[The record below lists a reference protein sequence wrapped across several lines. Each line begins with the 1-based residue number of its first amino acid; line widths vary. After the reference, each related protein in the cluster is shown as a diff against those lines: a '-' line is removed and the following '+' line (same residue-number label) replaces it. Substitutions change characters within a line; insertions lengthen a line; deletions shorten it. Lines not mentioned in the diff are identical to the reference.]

1 MSEDIITDIELEMTI
16 SIEHLIEEFGKIR
29 TGRANPNLVT
39 SIQVDY
45 YGTKTPLQQLASVS
59 VPDPRLLVIQPFD
72 KSSFEEIEKAIQNAD
87 IGLNPATDGEIIRI
101 PIPPLSEERRVDL
114 TKYIHKLAEDG
125 RIAVR
130 NVRKDAINHLR
141 ILQKEDHI
149 SEDEIKRSETEI
161 QNFTDSHVK
170 TLNEIME
177 SKEKEIMLV

>member
-101 PIPPLSEERRVDL
+101 PIPPLSEERR
-114 TKYIHKLAEDG
+114 
-125 RIAVR
+125 
-130 NVRKDAINHLR
+130 
-141 ILQKEDHI
+141 KE
-149 SEDEIKRSETEI
+149 
-161 QNFTDSHVK
+161 
-170 TLNEIME
+170 L
-177 SKEKEIMLV
+177 SKVAS